1 MCPPA
6 PPFHLPHLLNPKFLV
21 PIGGGGE
28 VVVGEEVEEEE
39 AVVGMVGGGV
49 ARGEHDVARAAGDG
63 GVGVGEVN
71 GGVCDGAGAVFCGPR

>member
-49 ARGEHDVARAAGDG
+49 ARG
-63 GVGVGEVN
+63 
-71 GGVCDGAGAVFCGPR
+71 